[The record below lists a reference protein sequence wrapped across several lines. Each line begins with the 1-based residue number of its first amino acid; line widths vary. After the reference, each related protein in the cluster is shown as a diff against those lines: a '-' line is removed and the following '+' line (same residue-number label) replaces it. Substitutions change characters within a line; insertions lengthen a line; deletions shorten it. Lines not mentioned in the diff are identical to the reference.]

1 MEESVVVCE
10 LPNEHIYAFE
20 GMVRSENIGRP
31 LPLGPE
37 NLLLRGS
44 SLRNTK
50 EVLGLVMYTGHE
62 TKELMNINQSRY
74 KQSRL
79 EKQTNRSVFII
90 IGFLAVLTSV
100 ASTYNVLWQ

>member
-1 MEESVVVCE
+1 
-10 LPNEHIYAFE
+10 
-20 GMVRSENIGRP
+20 
-31 LPLGPE
+31 
-37 NLLLRGS
+37 
-44 SLRNTK
+44 
-50 EVLGLVMYTGHE
+50 MYTGHE

-90 IGFLAVLTSV
+90 IGFLAILTSV